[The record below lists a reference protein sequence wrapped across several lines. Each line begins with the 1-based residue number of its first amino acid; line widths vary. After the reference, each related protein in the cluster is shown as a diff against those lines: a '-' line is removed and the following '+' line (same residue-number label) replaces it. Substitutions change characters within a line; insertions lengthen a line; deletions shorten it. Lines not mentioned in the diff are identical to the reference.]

1 MFRSATSKA
10 VAAIVIVVGLAV
22 AIGGVVWLR
31 KDQSVSPPEAAPAT
45 LAPRPEPTPGDDA
58 NTGLRNEFKVYPK
71 AAVLGDTTAL
81 GYVGDLGRGW
91 VEELAQQMCWSIS
104 AKSAELE
111 TGYTNPGG
119 KANTS
124 AFTERAD
131 DVALS
136 EPEIVIVEGGLHD
149 YRATPGQLRAAATS
163 VFTTLKN
170 QLPADTMIVAV
181 GPIAGDVVTPEEV
194 AMVSGPIAEAAA
206 ESGVIFIDPMVERWL
221 PDASFFSNDGF
232 LPNGKGQ
239 TEYANRFAA
248 DLRALGAPA
257 GC

>member
-1 MFRSATSKA
+1 M
-10 VAAIVIVVGLAV
+10 AALVIIVGLAV

-45 LAPRPEPTPGDDA
+45 LAPRPDAPGGEDS
-58 NTGLRNEFKVYPK
+58 NTGLRNEFRVYPR

-91 VEELAQQMCWSIS
+91 VEELAKQMCWSIS

-119 KANTS
+119 KPNTS

-131 DVALS
+131 DVAIGQ
-136 EPEIVIVEGGLHD
+136 PEIVIVEGGLHD
-149 YRATPGQLRAAATS
+149 YRATPDQLQRAASS

-194 AMVSGPIAEAAA
+194 AMVSGPIAAAA
-206 ESGVIFIDPMVERWL
+206 EDSGVIFIDPMAERWL
-221 PDASFFSNDGF
+221 PDASFYSNDGF

-239 TEYANRFAA
+239 LEYATRFAA
-248 DLRALGAPA
+248 DLRGRGAPA